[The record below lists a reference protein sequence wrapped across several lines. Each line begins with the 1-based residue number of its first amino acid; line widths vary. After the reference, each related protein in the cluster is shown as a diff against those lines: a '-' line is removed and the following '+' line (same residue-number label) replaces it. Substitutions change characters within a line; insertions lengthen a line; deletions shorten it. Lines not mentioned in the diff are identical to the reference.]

1 MTTPYSEEF
10 DMLPM
15 EEIRRLLLRHRKPRP
30 IGGNLRYEN
39 EITFVDIERE
49 VAISRTALRW
59 MMDGK
64 DFRKLKNTAYF
75 GKKRQTRLSRW
86 LIKEACGMIVKRD
99 GKIVHLNEPT
109 RPMPIV
115 RRVSLGLTGPTLTK
129 GVQIAEPRAMPKFMD
144 IFKVAPTI
152 QLPKGLR

>member
-15 EEIRRLLLRHRKPRP
+15 EEIRRLLLRHRKPRKLA
-30 IGGNLRYEN
+30 NVYQN
-39 EITFVDIERE
+39 EITFYDIERE

-64 DFRKLKNTAYF
+64 DFHQLRNTKYF
-75 GKKRQTRLSRW
+75 GKRRQTRLSRW

-99 GKIVHLNEPT
+99 GKIIHLNEPT
-109 RPMPIV
+109 RPMPVV